1 MESQHSQTSLNS
13 LPHTPSI
20 RILLWV
26 EILLIFEGARGDPLG
41 NSAKRTICDSGSE
54 SPAGGGAS
62 HARLVRDGPPEGS
75 GKECLAAAAP
85 PRTAGKPGVQ
95 LEGSHR
101 PPRAESPTR
110 IQEVQRRPAG
120 APRSSSAPLLSGG
133 AEASS
138 SGPPAPEARPRARA
152 ADTLHSLPS
161 PRAARRRGELR
172 AKWRGAVS
180 SHAAP
185 GCAPYLFQV
194 ALAQARRCCVPRSS
208 APAAPGSL
216 LPRSLRLGEL
226 MNFNLRRVL
235 MLTPAH
241 ARSASPTTILG
252 CLQQAR
258 RPRGVPPRP
267 RASARGRSPS
277 AGPCEPLL
285 AAAQRGALGAQKQA
299 RGGASLWAGPWWACP
314 RVGRAGLESWSPQPP
329 KGQFRGPSQP
339 PSTHQEWWCNPC

>member
-1 MESQHSQTSLNS
+1 MEWRASLHRPPSTACLTLPRS
-13 LPHTPSI
+13 LFYFGWKYLFLKGP
-20 RILLWV
+20 
-26 EILLIFEGARGDPLG
+26 RGDPLG
-41 NSAKRTICDSGSE
+41 NSAKRTICDSGSA
-54 SPAGGGAS
+54 STAGGGAS

-85 PRTAGKPGVQ
+85 PRTAGRPGVQ
-95 LEGSHR
+95 LGGSHR
-101 PPRAESPTR
+101 PPRADSPTR

-120 APRSSSAPLLSGG
+120 APRSSSAPLRSGG
-133 AEASS
+133 GAGSS
-138 SGPPAPEARPRARA
+138 CPGPPAPGARSRARA

-180 SHAAP
+180 GHAAP

-241 ARSASPTTILG
+241 ARPASPTTILG
-252 CLQQAR
+252 C
-258 RPRGVPPRP
+258 
-267 RASARGRSPS
+267 
-277 AGPCEPLL
+277 
-285 AAAQRGALGAQKQA
+285 
-299 RGGASLWAGPWWACP
+299 
-314 RVGRAGLESWSPQPP
+314 
-329 KGQFRGPSQP
+329 
-339 PSTHQEWWCNPC
+339 